1 MLTAPLSMRHARRVF
16 YALTL
21 LRWLPVGMLLPVMVL
36 VMTDRGLSLSQV
48 GVAAAAYGIT
58 NAVLELPTGGL
69 ADAVGR
75 RPVLVAAAML
85 HLASL
90 GLFLAAT
97 SLPAF
102 LLSRIIGGASR
113 ALDTGPLQAWYVDLA
128 LGVEPHRDF
137 ERDLSGAG
145 LLTGAGLGF
154 GSLLGGA
161 AGLAA
166 GLPVAGG
173 LSPLE
178 VPVAAAVAVQV
189 LHMVAVGWLLTEDR
203 PTRGWRPVRHAAVQT
218 PRVVHEGLRQTVSS
232 SSLRLL
238 VAAELLWG
246 VAIVAV
252 ETLWQP
258 RVADLVPAVASN
270 TLLLGVI
277 GASAFLGGAA
287 GAALVPVFTRL
298 LKRRTTWT
306 AAFGRLTQAA
316 GMAGLA
322 SASGLPLFY
331 GIYLGFYAGNG
342 ACSVAHETLLHRSTG
357 HQRATVLS
365 INSLAGAAGGFMG
378 NAGLP
383 ALADITT
390 ISSAWLVAC
399 AAHLAAVPLYLGVR
413 PRAREDARA
422 RLLRARTA
430 DRG

>member
-1 MLTAPLSMRHARRVF
+1 
-16 YALTL
+16 
-21 LRWLPVGMLLPVMVL
+21 
-36 VMTDRGLSLSQV
+36 
-48 GVAAAAYGIT
+48 
-58 NAVLELPTGGL
+58 
-69 ADAVGR
+69 
-75 RPVLVAAAML
+75 VLVAAAVL

-102 LLSRIIGGASR
+102 LLSRIIGGASQ
-113 ALDTGPLQAWYVDLA
+113 ALDTGPLQAWYVDIA
-128 LGVEPHRDF
+128 LG
-137 ERDLSGAG
+137 
-145 LLTGAGLGF
+145 
-154 GSLLGGA
+154 
-161 AGLAA
+161 
-166 GLPVAGG
+166 
-173 LSPLE
+173 
-178 VPVAAAVAVQV
+178 
-189 LHMVAVGWLLTEDR
+189 VAVGWLLTEHR
-203 PTRGWRPVRHAAVQT
+203 TTRGWRPVRDAAVHT
-218 PRVVHEGLRQTVSS
+218 PGVVREGLRQTVSS
-232 SSLRLL
+232 RNLRLL

-246 VAIVAV
+246 LAIVAV

-287 GAALVPVFTRL
+287 GAALVPVLTRL
-298 LKRRTTWT
+298 FKRRTTWT
-306 AAFGRLTQAA
+306 ATFGRLVQAA

-322 SASGLPLFY
+322 SASGLPLFF

-365 INSLAGAAGGFMG
+365 INSLAGAAGGFIG

-399 AAHLAAVPLYLGVR
+399 AAHLAALPLYLGVGR
-413 PRAREDARA
+413 RANEDARA